1 MKGRNNPTRNIVQST
16 RRDLSHRKNDVSTLA
31 ATLLNLCN
39 RGGMSSKMRKG
50 RNASKKVGNQ
60 WSTLPP

>member
-1 MKGRNNPTRNIVQST
+1 MKGHNNDTTIMVQTTRC
-16 RRDLSHRKNDVSTLA
+16 DLSHHKNDILTPS

-39 RGGMSSKMRKG
+39 RGGMSSKMSKG

-60 WSTLPP
+60 